1 MVAYQR
7 CLHRAW
13 ALIALL
19 GLALAGCAY
28 TSAPKKQELRPPTP
42 EEAALVSE
50 LREKG
55 VALVVDGC
63 VFGYGPD
70 KRSTVGLRESTA
82 MARQYGEQI
91 KRLLAENGIATNALV
106 YPTVCASHRHLGRI
120 EVAETIEDVGV
131 VQDLPVFLGEP
142 AGEKDSES
150 LRQGYK
156 ALFDRV
162 SLRRFRSE
170 NPNQT
175 TKRKGGCVWCTSG
188 IFNNP
193 IPAIPTIESQAQLE
207 ALQRELANDH
217 VLTLIVGTVQSTQGK
232 RRQDKREDIAKAVAT
247 FIFTFG
253 MASSGE
259 TAEFGAS
266 NPSLDFWGHTTNIVS
281 GQRSWGFSRGSGVY
295 SQQAGSSKWDDAYQR
310 NFYYPLTQPPK
321 TP

>member
-91 KRLLAENGIATNALV
+91 KRLLADNGIATNALV
-106 YPTVCASHRHLGRI
+106 YPTVCASHRHLGSI
-120 EVAETIEDVGV
+120 EVAESIDQSGLAR
-131 VQDLPVFLGEP
+131 DLPIYLGEM
-142 AGEKDSES
+142 ANDQGSEA
-150 LRQGYK
+150 LRGGYE
-156 ALFDRV
+156 ALLDRV
-162 SLRRFRSE
+162 SLGVFRTTD
-170 NPNQT
+170 PNSLVR
-175 TKRKGGCVWCTSG
+175 KRKVCTWCYPYYIKTE
-188 IFNNP
+188 P
-193 IPAIPTIESQAQLE
+193 EIPRIENSEGLAELRHVLNSQY
-207 ALQRELANDH
+207 
-217 VLTLIVGTVQSTQGK
+217 VLTLATGAVVATTEK
-232 RRQDKREDIAKAVAT
+232 RRQDKREDIAKAIVS

-253 MASSGE
+253 MASTGE
-259 TAEFGAS
+259 TADFGES
-266 NPSLDFWGHTTNIVS
+266 NPTIRYEALGTNLNSGELVWKYSLDS
-281 GQRSWGFSRGSGVY
+281 GLYQSH
-295 SQQAGSSKWDDAYQR
+295 WDALDDENQR
-310 NFYYPLTQPPK
+310 NHLYPLTLAPSVP
-321 TP
+321 